1 MRAFGLIFAVAAL
14 LLTGHAFAY
23 DIRPVA
29 GVHEAFTLLAERCRV
44 EAGAAQPRDCL
55 RYADEAGR
63 WTGRRD
69 DSTYDPLQ
77 RAVRWADDPLR
88 QLGSATGF
96 VRYGRSMS
104 SSCPRIVRETQAI
117 DRMSLTCASHFGPL
131 QFFHAM
137 ASANRESAEQTRA
150 RILDWSDLLYRLAL
164 GQVPMSANICSY
176 FRANP
181 SDIAASFT
189 FDDQAICTPGDPS
202 EWSFAV
208 FFGQECDSATD
219 TTDCD
224 RVSEEQAM
232 AAVRGALLH
241 VIQDSYSQSHAA
253 RGRPLSTGGYRPR
266 VVCRLPASFYNYL
279 GQAGHGD
286 ADSLPEFDQ
295 TCGEGAEADDVITAS
310 AMALHFL
317 DRRADPGEF
326 NCYLQARVFGARTV
340 WANPDPR
347 ARYVC
352 SRS

>member
-1 MRAFGLIFAVAAL
+1 MRAIALTMAIASL
-14 LLTGHAFAY
+14 LLTTGHAFAY

-29 GVHEAFTLLAERCRV
+29 GVHEAFTLLAERCRT
-44 EAGAAQPRDCL
+44 EADASQPRDCL
-55 RYADEAGR
+55 RYADEVSR
-63 WTGRRD
+63 WTGRRAD
-69 DSTYDPLQ
+69 NSYDPLQ

-88 QLGSATGF
+88 QLGSATG
-96 VRYGRSMS
+96 VLRYGRSMT
-104 SSCPRIVRETQAI
+104 SSCPRIVRETIAI

-137 ASANRESAEQTRA
+137 TSASRETAEQTRA

-164 GQVPMSANICSY
+164 GQVPMSTNICSY

-181 SDIAASFT
+181 SNISPSFT
-189 FDDQAICTPGDPS
+189 FDDPAICTPGSPG
-202 EWSFAV
+202 EWTFAV
-208 FFGQECDSATD
+208 FFGQECDSATN
-219 TTDCD
+219 TTNCD

-253 RGRPLSTGGYRPR
+253 RGRPLSSGGYRPR
-266 VVCRLPASFYNYL
+266 VVCRLPNSFYNYL

-295 TCGEGAEADDVITAS
+295 TCGPGAEADDVITAS

-317 DRRADPGEF
+317 GRRADPGEF
-326 NCYLQARVFGARTV
+326 NCYLQARVFGRRTV
-340 WANPDPR
+340 WANPNPR
-347 ARYVC
+347 ARYGC
-352 SRS
+352 RA